1 MLDERQQ
8 KLLQLVVE
16 QFIATAEPVG
26 SRVLV
31 ETAELDW
38 SEATVRNELR
48 LLEEEGYLTHPHTS
62 AGRIPTVKGYSFYI
76 DQLEHEAL
84 RVSKAETAAL
94 EKALGA
100 ATDDRELV
108 HKNIAKALVTLS
120 DETVIMAFS
129 AEKMYYTGLSNLFS
143 KPDFT
148 EMKLV
153 ASVSQV
159 FDRCEEYLPR
169 FYERVENDPRC
180 YLGKDHPFGEMLSCV
195 ATRFGKDGE
204 SLLILLGPQRMDY
217 KHNWSL
223 LKKIRELI

>member
-1 MLDERQQ
+1 MLEERQQ
-8 KLLQLVVE
+8 KLLQLVIE

-31 ETAELDW
+31 ETAGLDW

-48 LLEEEGYLTHPHTS
+48 FLEEEGFLTHPHTS
-62 AGRIPTVKGYSFYI
+62 AGRTPTIKGYSYYI
-76 DQLEHEAL
+76 DQLDEDLLTAT
-84 RVSKAETAAL
+84 KAEIATLQKAFAL
-94 EKALGA
+94 HE
-100 ATDDRELV
+100 DREMA
-108 HKNIAKALVTLS
+108 HKNIAKALVSLS
-120 DETVIMAFS
+120 NETVIMAFS

-169 FYERVENDPRC
+169 FYDRVQNDPRC
-180 YLGKDHPFGEMLSCV
+180 FLGKDHPFGEMLSCV
-195 ATRFGKDGE
+195 ATRFGRDGE

-223 LKKIRELI
+223 LKKTRELI